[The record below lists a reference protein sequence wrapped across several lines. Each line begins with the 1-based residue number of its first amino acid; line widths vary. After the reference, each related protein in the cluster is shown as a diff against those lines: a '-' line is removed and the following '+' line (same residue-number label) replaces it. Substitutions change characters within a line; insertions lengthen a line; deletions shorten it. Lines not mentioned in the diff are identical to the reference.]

1 NKAEA
6 KRLLASAGYGPGK
19 PLQVE
24 LTTRAFAI
32 YVDLASFVID
42 QLRLIGVEATM
53 KQIETAQYFPA
64 LARRD
69 YQIGANLTAPG
80 IDDPDGYLY
89 ENYKCGASRNY
100 TDYCSEEMDRAIDQQ
115 SAELNRDKRL

>member
-1 NKAEA
+1 PSGFWGLTDKQLGTLPGYGNPARDKAEA

-19 PLQVE
+19 SLQVE

-69 YQIGANLTAPG
+69 YQIGANLTASG

-89 ENYKCGASRNY
+89 
-100 TDYCSEEMDRAIDQQ
+100 
-115 SAELNRDKRL
+115 